1 MPRNKYPEET
11 VKLIL
16 DTATRLFTEKG
27 FEKTSLQDIMN
38 ETKLSKGAIYHH
50 FASKEDIFIKIC
62 ANTSKRTEQL
72 LSKVRDDKRLNG
84 REKLK
89 KIYAEA
95 LGNTVNN
102 EIVPMQPYMISNHKF
117 LAAQVESL
125 MREVAPDYIQ
135 PILEQGIADK
145 TLHGIEH
152 PRQTAEMLSLLS
164 SLWLN
169 PLLLP
174 SSDEEIIARGEVV
187 MSVLNRIG
195 ADFTAEELIRPYL
208 SYNRMLQ
215 K

>member
-16 DTATRLFTEKG
+16 DTAARLFTEKS

-62 ANTSKRTEQL
+62 A
-72 LSKVRDDKRLNG
+72 
-84 REKLK
+84 
-89 KIYAEA
+89 EA
-95 LGNTVNN
+95 LGNAVNN

-208 SYNRMLQ
+208 SYNHMLQ

>member
-1 MPRNKYPEET
+1 M
-11 VKLIL
+11 
-16 DTATRLFTEKG
+16 
-27 FEKTSLQDIMN
+27 
-38 ETKLSKGAIYHH
+38 
-50 FASKEDIFIKIC
+50 
-62 ANTSKRTEQL
+62 
-72 LSKVRDDKRLNG
+72 
-84 REKLK
+84 K

-187 MSVLNRIG
+187 MSVLNHIG
-195 ADFTAEELIRPYL
+195 ADFTAEELICPYL
-208 SYNRMLQ
+208 SYNHMLQ